1 MKALLSSGRRRIGSS
16 KSPAIPR
23 RAAAQIIFKWQPV
36 RINFNHDDDDDD
48 DDDDDGDRKTDQAQP
63 RGSDAVAVAIKAAKT
78 ATMVRVVVPII
89 CDPIM

>member
-36 RINFNHDDDDDD
+36 RINFNDDDDVD
-48 DDDDDGDRKTDQAQP
+48 DDDDDGDDQNQ
-63 RGSDAVAVAIKAAKT
+63 DNM
-78 ATMVRVVVPII
+78 MVK
-89 CDPIM
+89 